1 MVDRLYEYPERTRMQ
16 ILAPMIV
23 GKKGTH
29 AKVFEQLKKD
39 GYVRV
44 RVDGEMLDLDE
55 EINLNKNKKH
65 TIEVIVDRISLRP
78 DASARVA
85 DSLKQL

>member
-1 MVDRLYEYPERTRMQ
+1 MSKYL
-16 ILAPMIV
+16 
-23 GKKGTH
+23 K
-29 AKVFEQLKKD
+29 QLKKD

-65 TIEVIVDRISLRP
+65 TIEVIVDRISLKP